1 MDPVSLALIAINGI
15 RTLLANPLLGG
26 GGSVKAAEASELL
39 GILGSLLQQGD
50 DAYDDLKA
58 FADEIRTIAEAN
70 REPTPNEWD
79 MFRAR
84 SSAAADRIDS
94 AVEELLGQ
102 EEEPSPTPQPTPTPE
117 ENAPTSEGSEGDDPV
132 APV

>member
-15 RTLLANPLLGG
+15 RTLLSNPLLGG
-26 GGSVKAAEASELL
+26 GSSVKAAEASELL
-39 GILGSLLQQGD
+39 GVLGSLLQQGD

-58 FADEIRTIAEAN
+58 FAEQVAAIAEAN
-70 REPTPNEWD
+70 REPSPTEWD
-79 MFRAR
+79 FLRAR
-84 SSAAADRIDS
+84 SAAATDRIDS

-102 EEEPSPTPQPTPTPE
+102 EEETSPQPEPTPAPE
-117 ENAPTSEGSEGDDPV
+117 ETTEEGGEGSDPV

>member
-1 MDPVSLALIAINGI
+1 MDPISLALIAINGV

-58 FADEIRTIAEAN
+58 FADQVAAIADEN
-70 REPTPNEWD
+70 RSPTPTEWD
-79 MFRAR
+79 ILR
-84 SSAAADRIDS
+84 SRSESAAERIDDV
-94 AVEELLGQ
+94 VEELLGQ
-102 EEEPSPTPQPTPTPE
+102 EEETTEPEPPAAPEAETPAAEPGDTTGTP
-117 ENAPTSEGSEGDDPV
+117 V
-132 APV
+132 